1 MWYLLYILYVYKY
14 VKVFLNLEV
23 VNKSVDWKGM
33 YVCYDSLNEELKKIL
48 KFFLKMEILIW

>member
-33 YVCYDSLNEELKKIL
+33 CVCYDGLNEELKKN
-48 KFFLKMEILIW
+48 